1 MTAASGRRPE
11 RVGERIRGELM
22 ELVLRGAIRDPAAAD
37 CCITTVKMSDDL
49 GIAKVYIRLLRGD
62 VDELTQRKVT
72 EALNRAAPYLRRELS
87 PRLKLKYLPELR
99 FYWDEE
105 IDRASRIEALLSEIG
120 REGQKP

>member
-1 MTAASGRRPE
+1 VTGASGRRPE
-11 RVGERIRGELM
+11 RVGERIRSELM
-22 ELVLRGAIRDPAAAD
+22 ELVLRGAIRDPEAAD

-49 GIAKVYIRLLRGD
+49 GIAKVYVRLLRSE
-62 VDELTQRKVT
+62 VDQRTQRKVT
-72 EALNRAAPYLRRELS
+72 EALNRAAPYLRHELS

>member
-1 MTAASGRRPE
+1 MTGASGRRPE
-11 RVGERIRGELM
+11 RVGERIRSELM
-22 ELVLRGAIRDPAAAD
+22 ELVLRGAIRDPDAAE
-37 CCITTVKMSDDL
+37 CCITSVKMSDDL
-49 GIAKVYIRLLRGD
+49 GIAKVYVRLLRSD
-62 VDELTQRKVT
+62 VDQRTQRKVT
-72 EALNRAAPYLRRELS
+72 EALNRAAPYLRHELS